1 MVWSVIHSS
10 VLQPLGQGLQ
20 AIAAKTNPDEVW
32 YLPTEQ
38 HVAELIFFN
47 VVFIFGLYYTQRWDE
62 QQERAKGNKPVSL
75 PREEQQLTPILKVY
89 RLILTLCLC
98 VTVCHKYLG
107 NKLSN
112 MFMPCHCATACYL
125 YCLWTKDKR
134 RAELAFNVSMHFL
147 FYTFLAI
154 LLPDFRGLTLPFE
167 ITNFWVHHW
176 ILFIIPLH
184 LIVTRHYHLERTKS
198 LYYYAHAV
206 CWGGLVHFDV
216 MGVAGL
222 LSGLNVGYMLHPP
235 KHTPFKGMWFRW
247 GHASFLIIMGALC
260 GFLFVPAL
268 LKISDWVANKFGT
281 NHQHK
286 HPHRHHHAQQQHKSE
301 EPQQQKTDGE
311 YVVQGAKKASKK
323 TKAQ

>member
-1 MVWSVIHSS
+1 

-20 AIAAKTNPDEVW
+20 AISAKTNPAEVW
-32 YLPTEQ
+32 YLTPEQ
-38 HVAELIFFN
+38 HIAELIFFN
-47 VVFIFGLYYTQRWDE
+47 AVFISGLYFTQRWDE
-62 QQERAKGNKPVSL
+62 QIERAKGTKPL
-75 PREEQQLTPILKVY
+75 PREEQQLTPILKLY
-89 RLILTLCLC
+89 RLILTACLC
-98 VTVCHKYLG
+98 VTVCHKYFG

-134 RAELAFNVSMHFL
+134 RAETAFNVSMHFL

-154 LLPDFRGLTLPFE
+154 LMPDFRGLTLPGE
-167 ITNFWVHHW
+167 IINFWAHHW

-184 LIVTRHYHLERTKS
+184 IIVTNFYHLDRNKS

-206 CWGGLVHFDV
+206 CWGGLVHFDI
-216 MGVAGL
+216 MGLAGL

-260 GFLFVPAL
+260 GFLIVPAL
-268 LKISDWVANKFGT
+268 LKLSNWIAHTFGT
-281 NHQHK
+281 DHQHK
-286 HPHRHHHAQQQHKSE
+286 HPHRTIQKLEQP
-301 EPQQQKTDGE
+301 PQQTADGE
-311 YVVQGAKKASKK
+311 RMVPNKQ
-323 TKAQ
+323 KAQ